1 MELFVARPSDV
12 LSWLNAHGHTGSLSD
27 ALVGYFQNISEL
39 SDGTLRD
46 HVQKVLNARGYTGL
60 VEEMLRSFFIRK
72 YSTVISPDSER
83 AFWQDITTTFATAGE
98 DISGCT
104 FAANYNNG
112 YLDALFSTGSGTA
125 TFAATRAA
133 GNPATYVD
141 ADGVL
146 QLVTTSNIPRYS
158 SGYYDATG
166 FSNWANNKSGVMIEG
181 ASTNYLK
188 QGIFAAGATVGT
200 NWTETN
206 DVAGSPTF
214 SLVDVKS
221 TFNVGT
227 TVQSQRIVYTGVGGD
242 TGVEFIVVFS
252 DDTAV
257 GSFVQTDVITA
268 SVWLKGSS
276 DTPIIIKI
284 TEKDAAGTGG
294 TSHRSADISGS
305 LSSTEW
311 RKFTLSTTI
320 ADADAS
326 RVAGEMAV
334 EDINTGTATDIQ
346 FTAFQVEKLP
356 FASSFIPTTT
366 AALTRNAETLKYV
379 ISGNRTAA
387 TESMIIKT
395 AVEHSSDTNGA
406 NEYYHF
412 DETDTKSRFSG
423 YLGTGDFGA
432 DAIGFLPNQT
442 DSGAS
447 SASDYATTWTENVEE
462 TFSMSCQHSSPY
474 VEFYR
479 AGVSEGTDT
488 VDDFINPAWGTD
500 FWVGNNSGTS
510 GWLYGTIFSISY
522 FNRVLTSAEHA
533 SITASLA

>member
-1 MELFVARPSDV
+1 MELFRARPSDV

-60 VEEMLRSFFIRK
+60 VSEMLRSFFISK

-83 AFWQDITTTFATAGE
+83 AFWQDITTTFALAGE

-112 YLDALFSTGSGTA
+112 YLDALFSTGSATA

-166 FSNWANNKSGVMIEG
+166 FHAWANNKSGVMIEG
-181 ASTNYLK
+181 ASTNYIK

-366 AALTRNAETLKYV
+366 AALTRNAETLTYV

-387 TESMIIKT
+387 TEACIAKLATGFAGGVAAFGNIID
-395 AVEHSSDTNGA
+395 SDTKRRRMYFNSGDDTVTVTANETDSAASTVTDLINEAFTVNAEMTLGYNMQSTGDPNIAGFFNGA
-406 NEYYHF
+406 ADGTNTN
-412 DETDTKSRFSG
+412 TDFTAA
-423 YLGTGDFGA
+423 LTGT
-432 DAIGFLPNQT
+432 N
-442 DSGAS
+442 
-447 SASDYATTWTENVEE
+447 
-462 TFSMSCQHSSPY
+462 
-474 VEFYR
+474 
-479 AGVSEGTDT
+479 
-488 VDDFINPAWGTD
+488 
-500 FWVGNNSGTS
+500 FWVGSNKFATNQ
-510 GWLYGTIFSISY
+510 LYGTIFSITFY
-522 FNRVLTSAEHA
+522 NRVLTSAEHT